1 MLAGLSLRGR
11 PSCHPASNSD
21 TLSWPPAATPASSST
36 RMSIASWSC
45 AVEAKPWWPR
55 RSSLWNR
62 SMSCV
67 CLPARRTA
75 GSTTAKSRSAS
86 SAPSTPSGI
95 RPDLWTT
102 RHGSGSGRTI
112 RQPRMSFDR
121 ASMPPASGGELH
133 TALRAGVPAHD
144 LYFHGNNKTPDE
156 VEYGLRA
163 GVGRFVVDNEHEF
176 DLLETVTAR
185 MDTTADIL
193 LRLTPGIEPH
203 THQAIRTG
211 GVDSKFGF
219 GMLDG
224 AAYRAV
230 VRASRMPRVRLRGL
244 HAHIGSQVC
253 DLEPFRMSAA
263 ALVDFAAR
271 IRDELDVTV
280 EELNLGGGLGIR
292 YVPADE
298 PPRIADFVRALAGVV
313 TARLGAHRLSPPR
326 LFLEPGR
333 SIVGSAGVTLYTV
346 GAVKSIP
353 GVRTYVSVDGGMF
366 ENPRPALYGAQYEA
380 VAAARAADA
389 ATDTVA
395 VAGRCCESG
404 DVLIWEAHL
413 PPVRSGD
420 LLAVFGT
427 GAYTYS
433 MASNYNRFPRPA
445 VVLAGHGRGRCV
457 VERETYDDLLRKDV
471 SL

>member
-1 MLAGLSLRGR
+1 MSLATVAAHGFRINGAGHLELAGIDALVLARDFGTPLHVLDEGRLRANCGEYRDALAQAYGR
-11 PSCHPASNSD
+11 NARAIFASKACC
-21 TLSWPPAATPASSST
+21 TVATCQ
-36 RMSIASWSC
+36 IAHQ
-45 AVEAKPWWPR
+45 EG
-55 RSSLWNR
+55 
-62 SMSCV
+62 M
-67 CLPARRTA
+67 
-75 GSTTAKSRSAS
+75 
-86 SAPSTPSGI
+86 GI
-95 RPDLWTT
+95 DV
-102 RHGSGSGRTI
+102 
-112 RQPRMSFDR
+112 
-121 ASMPPASGGELH
+121 ASGGELH
-133 TALRAGVPAHD
+133 TALRAGVPAKD

-156 VEYGLRA
+156 IEYALRT
-163 GVGRFVVDNEHEF
+163 GVGRFVVDNDHEF
-176 DLLETVTAR
+176 DLLETLTAR
-185 MDTTADIL
+185 LDTTADIL

-230 VRASRMPRVRLRGL
+230 VRSSRIPRVRLRGL
-244 HAHIGSQVC
+244 HAHIGSQVF
-253 DLEPFRMSAA
+253 DLEPFRTSAG

-292 YVPADE
+292 YVTTDE
-298 PPRIADFVRALAGVV
+298 PPSITDYVQALADVV
-313 TARLGAHRLSPPR
+313 TAKVREHRLSPPR
-326 LFLEPGR
+326 LSVEPGR

-346 GAVKSIP
+346 GAIKSIP
-353 GVRTYVSVDGGMF
+353 GVRTYVAVDGGMF
-366 ENPRPALYGAQYEA
+366 ENPRPALYGAHYEA

-389 ATDTVA
+389 ATDVMA

-404 DVLIWEAHL
+404 DVLIWEVRL

-445 VVLAGHGRGRCV
+445 VVLAGDGQARCV

-471 SL
+471 AL

>member
-1 MLAGLSLRGR
+1 
-11 PSCHPASNSD
+11 
-21 TLSWPPAATPASSST
+21 
-36 RMSIASWSC
+36 
-45 AVEAKPWWPR
+45 
-55 RSSLWNR
+55 
-62 SMSCV
+62 
-67 CLPARRTA
+67 
-75 GSTTAKSRSAS
+75 
-86 SAPSTPSGI
+86 
-95 RPDLWTT
+95 
-102 RHGSGSGRTI
+102 
-112 RQPRMSFDR
+112 
-121 ASMPPASGGELH
+121 
-133 TALRAGVPAHD
+133 
-144 LYFHGNNKTPDE
+144 
-156 VEYGLRA
+156 
-163 GVGRFVVDNEHEF
+163 
-176 DLLETVTAR
+176 
-185 MDTTADIL
+185 
-193 LRLTPGIEPH
+193 
-203 THQAIRTG
+203 
-211 GVDSKFGF
+211 
-219 GMLDG
+219 
-224 AAYRAV
+224 
-230 VRASRMPRVRLRGL
+230 
-244 HAHIGSQVC
+244 
-253 DLEPFRMSAA
+253 MSAA

-313 TARLGAHRLSPPR
+313 TARLGAHRLSHPR

-404 DVLIWEAHL
+404 DVLIWEARL

>member
-1 MLAGLSLRGR
+1 MMSNTRCNGRGCSHGHASSGSRLARHRAGWVEGFLR
-11 PSCHPASNSD
+11 
-21 TLSWPPAATPASSST
+21 PPALPLAWGGGAGVQI
-36 RMSIASWSC
+36 R
-45 AVEAKPWWPR
+45 PR
-55 RSSLWNR
+55 R
-62 SMSCV
+62 
-67 CLPARRTA
+67 PARHGVARCQPVHPCL
-75 GSTTAKSRSAS
+75 SA
-86 SAPSTPSGI
+86 
-95 RPDLWTT
+95 T

-121 ASMPPASGGELH
+121 ASMSPAIAGAHGFRVNNAGHLEIGGVDALALARDFGTPLHVLDEERLRANCREYRDTLAEAYGPNARAIFASKACCTIATCQIAHQEGLGVDVASGGELH
-133 TALRAGVPAHD
+133 TGLRAGVPARD
-144 LYFHGNNKTPDE
+144 LYFHGNNKTLDE
-156 VEYGLRA
+156 VEYGLRT
-163 GVGRFVVDNEHEF
+163 GVGRCVVDNEHEF

-185 MDTTADIL
+185 LDTTADIL

-298 PPRIADFVRALAGVV
+298 PPRIADFVRALA
-313 TARLGAHRLSPPR
+313 
-326 LFLEPGR
+326 
-333 SIVGSAGVTLYTV
+333 
-346 GAVKSIP
+346 
-353 GVRTYVSVDGGMF
+353 
-366 ENPRPALYGAQYEA
+366 
-380 VAAARAADA
+380 ADA

-404 DVLIWEAHL
+404 DVLIWEARL

>member
-1 MLAGLSLRGR
+1 MSAGSPLPVRQ
-11 PSCHPASNSD
+11 SCHRASNSD
-21 TLSWPPAATPASSST
+21 TLSWRPAATPASSST
-36 RMSIASWSC
+36 GMCTASWSC
-45 AVEAKPWWPR
+45 AVEVKPWWPR

-62 SMSCV
+62 SMSSV

-75 GSTTAKSRSAS
+75 GSTTAKSHSAS

-95 RPDLWTT
+95 RPCLWTT

-121 ASMPPASGGELH
+121 ASMNPATAGAHGFRVNSAGHLEIGG
-133 TALRAGVPAHD
+133 VD
-144 LYFHGNNKTPDE
+144 
-156 VEYGLRA
+156 
-163 GVGRFVVDNEHEF
+163 RFVVDNEHEF

-313 TARLGAHRLSPPR
+313 TARLGAHRLSHPR

-404 DVLIWEAHL
+404 
-413 PPVRSGD
+413 
-420 LLAVFGT
+420 
-427 GAYTYS
+427 
-433 MASNYNRFPRPA
+433 
-445 VVLAGHGRGRCV
+445 
-457 VERETYDDLLRKDV
+457 
-471 SL
+471 